1 METELITNY
10 LLGKA
15 KHIFKPAC
23 NKLRHPFIVPGEGYM
38 NELWGWDSYWVAC
51 SLRSMFARFGDRFME
66 EHGITRDDAVL
77 HMKGSVLDFLDSQSD
92 DGSIPSML
100 AEEGIFQDFFTDE
113 IKKGHKHNQHAPFLC
128 QATLGAAMFTGD
140 FGWFDAEKLIRYLE
154 YYQQNQYDGKSGLFF
169 WQNDIMIGIDNNPT
183 VFWRPPRSSADI
195 FLNCFIYLEYLA
207 LVQILKAKGD
217 SRAIRIGSEAEKLK
231 RAINEEM
238 WDERDGIYY
247 SQDISFHHTNCSAGG
262 VKLHSGMPPHWKSMP
277 LKIRIWAC
285 FLPMYAGIC
294 SAEHAERMCTH
305 LTADDS
311 FLANYGIRTLASN
324 EKMYCLQNSRGNP
337 SNWLGPVW
345 TVANYCVY
353 QGLKNYGKTELSKE
367 VARRTVALME
377 NSLERYGDLFESYHP
392 DSGKPFMHP
401 GFLSFNMLV
410 SEMM

>member
-1 METELITNY
+1 
-10 LLGKA
+10 
-15 KHIFKPAC
+15 
-23 NKLRHPFIVPGEGYM
+23 
-38 NELWGWDSYWVAC
+38 
-51 SLRSMFARFGDRFME
+51 
-66 EHGITRDDAVL
+66 
-77 HMKGSVLDFLDSQSD
+77 
-92 DGSIPSML
+92 ML

-183 VFWRPPRSSADI
+183 VFCRPPRSSADI

-337 SNWLGPVW
+337 SNWLGPIW